1 MENITKNKDYMIMH
15 EDILYFRPGS
25 MQGPVKLHL
34 AGTSFCDGSYRI
46 ERTPSIVTVFE
57 AVESGHGTL
66 EVEGVRCHPGAGD
79 VYIAPGWKAHQYY
92 SSGDDP
98 WRKTWLNVSGPLVE
112 NLLKVYQIH
121 ETYHFRNAEE
131 ASTLI
136 REGVA
141 ALKHVPEPELERFV
155 SELVFKIVRALG
167 ELNGMEK
174 VHSLSGPA
182 EQIRHYLLRHL
193 EKPMPSL
200 QDIADAIG
208 RSPVQTIRIFRQATG
223 STPYDFLLEEKIAAA
238 GEMLLHTTKTSK
250 EIAYMLGFQDEFYFA
265 RLFRKR
271 RGLSPRNYR
280 NRGKG
285 V

>member
-1 MENITKNKDYMIMH
+1 MENITKNKDYSIMH

-46 ERTPSIVTVFE
+46 ERTPPIVTVFE

-79 VYIAPGWKAHQYY
+79 VYIAPGWKSHQYY
-92 SSGDDP
+92 SSGNDP
-98 WRKTWLNVSGPLVE
+98 WHKTWLNVSGPLVE

>member
-1 MENITKNKDYMIMH
+1 M
-15 EDILYFRPGS
+15 
-25 MQGPVKLHL
+25 
-34 AGTSFCDGSYRI
+34 
-46 ERTPSIVTVFE
+46 
-57 AVESGHGTL
+57 
-66 EVEGVRCHPGAGD
+66 
-79 VYIAPGWKAHQYY
+79 
-92 SSGDDP
+92 
-98 WRKTWLNVSGPLVE
+98 E

-167 ELNGMEK
+167 EQNGMEK

-223 STPYDFLLEEKIAAA
+223 FTPYDFLLEEKIAAA